1 MSDYIF
7 MLESHLSPEMF
18 QVVQLVEAA
27 AEQAGVNLFITGGA
41 MRDMLGGYPV
51 RDLDLTVEGNPS
63 KLVKLVAARSGAR
76 IAGTDDN
83 RKSTEFVT
91 KSGLTFH
98 IGMAHQAV
106 YAKPGAKPQ
115 VKPATIHEDLR
126 GRDFTINA
134 IALSLTKASRGLLI
148 DPTNGLGD
156 LERREIRT
164 TGNYTLYDDPVRIIR
179 MLRLKARLGFQICER
194 TQMQYENVRD
204 AQLEQ
209 KITPKSLYQE
219 LRAMADEPDH
229 GAILSLLDQEK
240 LLTLFSPTLAGAKLN
255 TAGFAKLHKLRMLI
269 PFGANIKVNNVG
281 PFFWVLTEKF
291 SPREKAALVKRLGIP
306 KADVDLWQKLDQRA
320 KKLETALKSAK
331 LKKASLVYLLL
342 REAPADQI
350 LFLLYRSR
358 QRPVQDRIKNYLTKY
373 VPGVLEITDR
383 EVAAHFEV
391 EPGSP
396 KFAKAKADYIL
407 GRLDGRIRRPA
418 PEEAEAAATPA
429 AGRSQGRPPGRPP
442 GRLPR
447 TTAASRV

>member
-18 QVVQLVEAA
+18 QVIQIVETAA
-27 AEQAGVNLFITGGA
+27 DQSGVNLFITGGA

-51 RDLDLTVEGNPS
+51 RDLDLTVEGNPA
-63 KLVKLVAARSGAR
+63 KLVKLVAARTGAR
-76 IAGTDDN
+76 IASTDEN

-106 YAKPGAKPQ
+106 YPKPAAIPK

-156 LERREIRT
+156 LECREIRA

-179 MLRLKARLGFQICER
+179 MLRLKARLGFEISER
-194 TQMQYENVRD
+194 TRLQYGNVRD
-204 AQLEQ
+204 AELEQ
-209 KITPKSLYQE
+209 KITTKSLYQE

-229 GAILSLLDQEK
+229 SAILSHLDQEK
-240 LLTLFSPTLAGAKLN
+240 LLTLFSPTLTGAKLN
-255 TAGFAKLHKLRMLI
+255 LAGLAKLHKFRMLI
-269 PFGANIKVNNVG
+269 PFGSNIKVNNVG

-291 SPREKAALVKRLGIP
+291 SAKEKAAFVKRLGIP

-320 KKLETALKSAK
+320 KKLESALKSPK
-331 LKKASLVYLLL
+331 LNKASMVYQLL
-342 REAPADQI
+342 REAPGDQI
-350 LFLLYRSR
+350 LFLLYRSN
-358 QRPVQDRIKNYLTKY
+358 QRSVQDRIKNFLSKY

-383 EVAAHFEV
+383 EVAAYSNI
-391 EPGSP
+391 EPGTP
-396 KFAKAKADYIL
+396 KFAKAKEDYVL
-407 GRLDGRIRRPA
+407 GRLDGRIRRPV
-418 PEEAEAAATPA
+418 PEEPEQTPVPA
-429 AGRSQGRPPGRPP
+429 ASGRSPGRPPGRPP
-442 GRLPR
+442 R
-447 TTAASRV
+447 AASARRA